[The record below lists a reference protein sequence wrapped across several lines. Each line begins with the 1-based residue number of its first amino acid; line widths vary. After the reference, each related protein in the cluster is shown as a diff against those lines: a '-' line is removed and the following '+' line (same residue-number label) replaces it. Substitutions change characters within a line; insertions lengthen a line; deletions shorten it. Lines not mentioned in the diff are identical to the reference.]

1 LAQDLCAIRVRFRE
15 NSILSFDIDPAL
27 QWLKPQRKSRSLKR
41 RHDDKLSW
49 IADVPPIGSPVL
61 LDSTV
66 YIDTLQGR
74 SPPALD
80 AFITLRTCNHSA
92 VCLSELTHS
101 FGRLSPADPR
111 TADALKVIRQTIRD
125 IPVHR
130 LQAPDAEIWG
140 AAGILSGI
148 LFRLGCYAAGAE
160 RKCLNDALVFLQGRK
175 LGWPILTGNI
185 ADFDFLNQL
194 VPDGRIL
201 LYRRAE

>member
-1 LAQDLCAIRVRFRE
+1 M
-15 NSILSFDIDPAL
+15 SFKVDVAL
-27 QWLKPQRKSRSLKR
+27 RWLKPQRRVRPLER
-41 RHDDKLSW
+41 RRDDKLSW
-49 IADVPPIGSPVL
+49 IADAAGIGSPVL

-80 AFITLRTCNHSA
+80 ALITLRTCNHSA
-92 VCLSELTHS
+92 VCLSELTHA
-101 FGRLSPADPR
+101 FGRLRPMDPR
-111 TADALKVIRQTIRD
+111 TSGALKVIRRTIRD

-130 LQAPDAEIWG
+130 LVAPDTDTWG
-140 AAGILSGI
+140 AAGMLAGI
-148 LFRLGCYAAGAE
+148 LFRLGSYAAGAE

-185 ADFDFLNQL
+185 VDFDFLNQL

-201 LYRRAE
+201 LYRRAD

>member
-1 LAQDLCAIRVRFRE
+1 
-15 NSILSFDIDPAL
+15 LSFDIDPAL
-27 QWLKPQRKSRSLKR
+27 RWLKPQRKNRPLKR
-41 RHDDKLSW
+41 RQDDNLSW
-49 IADVPPIGSPVL
+49 IADAPPIGSPVL

-74 SPPALD
+74 SPSALD

-92 VCLSELTHS
+92 VCLSELTHA

-111 TADALKVIRQTIRD
+111 TAGALKVIRQTIRD
-125 IPVHR
+125 IPPHR
-130 LQAPDAEIWG
+130 LVAPDTETWG

-148 LFRLGCYAAGAE
+148 LFRLGCYAVGAE

-185 ADFDFLNQL
+185 ADFDYLNQL

-201 LYRRAE
+201 LYRSTE

>member
-1 LAQDLCAIRVRFRE
+1 M
-15 NSILSFDIDPAL
+15 SFDLDATL
-27 QWLKPQRKSRSLKR
+27 RWLKPQRKVRPLKR
-41 RHDDKLSW
+41 RRDDKLSW
-49 IADVPPIGSPVL
+49 ISDAAGIGSPVL

-92 VCLSELTHS
+92 VCLSELTHA
-101 FGRLSPADPR
+101 FGRLRPMDPR
-111 TADALKVIRQTIRD
+111 TASALKVIGQTIRD
-125 IPVHR
+125 VPIYR
-130 LQAPDAEIWG
+130 LVAPDTETWG
-140 AAGILSGI
+140 AAGILAGI
-148 LFRLGCYAAGAE
+148 LFRLGSYAAGAE

-185 ADFDFLNQL
+185 VDFDFLNQL

-201 LYRRAE
+201 LYRRAD